1 MTVLAH
7 TVGSYPLAWL
17 PWGTGFS
24 VILSQILLLER
35 HLDLSDIFHF
45 MIHFMTTY
53 NSTSPNLRF
62 RGVESYI
69 TRPQGLLLYFSLH
82 SLLLSATDLFP
93 GLQG

>member
-17 PWGTGFS
+17 PRGTGSS
-24 VILSQILLLER
+24 VILPQILFLER

-62 RGVESYI
+62 RGVEPYI
-69 TRPQGLLLYFSLH
+69 TRPQGAASVFLPTFTP
-82 SLLLSATDLFP
+82 AFCN
-93 GLQG
+93 